1 MVPLKNNQAPKKG
14 SAPSGSSVGS
24 KHDPKVPGSSK
35 RKVDGSHN
43 QASKKKKSDAAR
55 MNKAFLELSLC
66 KDDVT
71 RPVNGRDRPSGS
83 EIRAKNRS
91 KGAMVV
97 LKPVKDSFDG
107 TDEIK
112 MLDYLASSLELESQ
126 NVVVHPIEDRIFKL
140 CNLGERYAALNV
152 DAILSMFAN
161 NLDTPELTVKQAE
174 ELLTFAGD
182 PQAKGDDAAKQKG
195 GFFAL
200 NFTVKVRIS
209 PPKINPDARSFD
221 DTRALEFQRMLKKG
235 QFKFT
240 LIRRF
245 GNFLE
250 EIVAYWTHRV
260 AVCAQE
266 GLWAIYNDHL
276 KETLGRRFNDW
287 YTSPT
292 KCLPHEPWMAEASAE
307 KDKIQRY
314 VTHDARN
321 NFGSME
327 GREIVLSAAV
337 IHDIAASVKFN
348 EQYYNL
354 DRTYEAIVRYVK
366 RDHAQ
371 LEFDIRG
378 GLTFLSISRGTR
390 FLVRCGRFTIAEEP
404 NAELE
409 SDEDKIENGIVPE
422 EEENDATTGATN
434 ITSSQENL
442 DTKVIDKNEGEQAIY
457 DSNEDEVSAQE
468 VVIVGLNDIEWTAQ
482 VLVAKE
488 NRQFV
493 ISFNMPKGKKRK
505 FHVGRKVNIQLK
517 VLSNHLNTI
526 RQLKAI
532 GMVTEDKAKDDAYG
546 RILQRVILG
555 EGMADVRDDI
565 EDHLLALK
573 AITYNQLPLLNQK
586 VYDQWLENCGLNL
599 MQREA
604 YDAVIEDVLPATIIQ
619 GQFRTARSLTSGITC
634 VGIAQL
640 GHKVL
645 YAAPTN
651 AATATAL
658 LSIFKATQK
667 LFEAVDNET
676 TGVNPAPG
684 IVAEVKELEEKFRII
699 HLSANASTEDDFMKR
714 DDKRKDGE
722 EDDPLEAHRISN
734 HVIKSFHRKAN
745 DSELSN
751 TIRNKGRNW
760 LAMLREG
767 KSVPAERFVKEE
779 IDEIENAVRDAR
791 TEIIVSTCNN
801 SAPRREMGFKPQVVM
816 VDGASSAR
824 EPDCIIPLTF
834 DQAHIIL
841 YGDSRQKLVVP
852 AVRSFWK

>member
-1 MVPLKNNQAPKKG
+1 MEALPHLDPVLDQNMILKCQNL
-14 SAPSGSSVGS
+14 
-24 KHDPKVPGSSK
+24 
-35 RKVDGSHN
+35 VDGSHN

-66 KDDVT
+66 KDDVI
-71 RPVNGRDRPSGS
+71 RPVNGRDKPSGS

-112 MLDYLASSLELESQ
+112 MLDYLASSLELASQ

-140 CNLGERYAALNV
+140 CNLGERYAALNL

-161 NLDTPELTVKQAE
+161 NLDTPELAVKQAE

-195 GFFAL
+195 GFRAL

-209 PPKINPDARSFD
+209 PPKINPDARSFN
-221 DTRALEFQRMLKKG
+221 DTRALEFQRMLRKG
-235 QFKFT
+235 QFNFT

-266 GLWAIYNDHL
+266 GSRAIYNDHV

-292 KCLPHEPWMAEASAE
+292 KCLPREPWMAEASAE
-307 KDKIQRY
+307 KDEIRRY
-314 VTHDARN
+314 FTHDARN

-327 GREIVLSAAV
+327 EREIVLSAAV
-337 IHDIAASVKFN
+337 IHDIVVSIKFN
-348 EQYYNL
+348 EQYYNW
-354 DRTYEAIVRYVK
+354 DRTYEAIVMYVK
-366 RDHAQ
+366 RDHVQ

-378 GLTFLSISRGTR
+378 GLTFPSISRGTR
-390 FLVRCGRFTIAEEP
+390 FLVGCGRFTIAEEP

-457 DSNEDEVSAQE
+457 EFNEDEVSAQE

-482 VLVAKE
+482 VLLAKE

-532 GMVTEDKAKDDAYG
+532 GMVTEVKAKDDAYG

-555 EGMADVRDDI
+555 EGMAD
-565 EDHLLALK
+565 
-573 AITYNQLPLLNQK
+573 
-586 VYDQWLENCGLNL
+586 WLENCALNL
-599 MQREA
+599 IQREA

-619 GQFRTARSLTSGITC
+619 GQFRTARSLTSGVTC

-640 GHKVL
+640 GYKSL

-684 IVAEVKELEEKFRII
+684 IVAEVKELREKFRAI
-699 HLSANASTEDDFMKR
+699 HLSANASTEDAFMKR
-714 DDKRKDGE
+714 NDKRKDGE
-722 EDDPLEAHRISN
+722 EDDPLEAYRISN

-767 KSVPAERFVKEE
+767 KSVPAERFVKEG

-801 SAPRREMGFKPQVVM
+801 SAPLREMGFRPQVVM

-824 EPDCIIPLTF
+824 EPDYVIPLTF

>member
-1 MVPLKNNQAPKKG
+1 
-14 SAPSGSSVGS
+14 
-24 KHDPKVPGSSK
+24 
-35 RKVDGSHN
+35 
-43 QASKKKKSDAAR
+43 
-55 MNKAFLELSLC
+55 
-66 KDDVT
+66 
-71 RPVNGRDRPSGS
+71 
-83 EIRAKNRS
+83 
-91 KGAMVV
+91 
-97 LKPVKDSFDG
+97 
-107 TDEIK
+107 
-112 MLDYLASSLELESQ
+112 MLDYLASSLELASQ
-126 NVVVHPIEDRIFKL
+126 VRSLKL
-140 CNLGERYAALNV
+140 EVDGYAALNV

-161 NLDTPELTVKQAE
+161 NLDTPELAVKQAE

-195 GFFAL
+195 GFRAL

-209 PPKINPDARSFD
+209 PPKINPDARSFND
-221 DTRALEFQRMLKKG
+221 PRALEFQRMLRKG
-235 QFKFT
+235 QFNFT

-260 AVCAQE
+260 A
-266 GLWAIYNDHL
+266 
-276 KETLGRRFNDW
+276 ETLGHRFNDW

-307 KDKIQRY
+307 KDEIQRY

-327 GREIVLSAAV
+327 EREIVLSAAV
-337 IHDIAASVKFN
+337 IHDIVASVKFN
-348 EQYYNL
+348 EQYYNW

-366 RDHAQ
+366 RDHVQ

-482 VLVAKE
+482 VLVNKE

-493 ISFNMPKGKKRK
+493 ISFIMLKGKKRK

-532 GMVTEDKAKDDAYG
+532 GMVAEDKAKDDAYG

-555 EGMADVRDDI
+555 E
-565 EDHLLALK
+565 
-573 AITYNQLPLLNQK
+573 
-586 VYDQWLENCGLNL
+586 
-599 MQREA
+599 
-604 YDAVIEDVLPATIIQ
+604 
-619 GQFRTARSLTSGITC
+619 
-634 VGIAQL
+634 
-640 GHKVL
+640 
-645 YAAPTN
+645 
-651 AATATAL
+651 ATAL

-684 IVAEVKELEEKFRII
+684 IVAEVKESKEKFRII

-714 DDKRKDGE
+714 DDEMKDGE
-722 EDDPLEAHRISN
+722 EDDPLEAYRISN

-767 KSVPAERFVKEE
+767 KSVPAERFVKEG
-779 IDEIENAVRDAR
+779 IDEIENVVRDAR

-801 SAPRREMGFKPQVVM
+801 SAALREMGFKPQVVM
-816 VDGASSAR
+816 IDGVSSAR

>member
-1 MVPLKNNQAPKKG
+1 MEALPHLDPVLDQNMILKCQ
-14 SAPSGSSVGS
+14 
-24 KHDPKVPGSSK
+24 DL
-35 RKVDGSHN
+35 VDGSHN

-66 KDDVT
+66 KDDVI
-71 RPVNGRDRPSGS
+71 RPVNGIDKPSGS

-112 MLDYLASSLELESQ
+112 MLDYLASSLELASQ

-161 NLDTPELTVKQAE
+161 NLDTPELAVKQAE

-195 GFFAL
+195 GFRAL

-209 PPKINPDARSFD
+209 PPKINPDARSFND
-221 DTRALEFQRMLKKG
+221 PRALEFQRMLRKG
-235 QFKFT
+235 QFNFT

-260 AVCAQE
+260 A
-266 GLWAIYNDHL
+266 
-276 KETLGRRFNDW
+276 ETLGRRFNDW

-307 KDKIQRY
+307 KDEIQRY

-327 GREIVLSAAV
+327 EREIVLSAAV
-337 IHDIAASVKFN
+337 IHDIVASVKFN
-348 EQYYNL
+348 EQYYNW

-366 RDHAQ
+366 RDHVQ

-468 VVIVGLNDIEWTAQ
+468 VVIVGLNNIEWTAQ
-482 VLVAKE
+482 VLLAKE

-505 FHVGRKVNIQLK
+505 FHVGRKVDVQLK

-532 GMVTEDKAKDDAYG
+532 GMVAEDKAKDDAYG

-573 AITYNQLPLLNQK
+573 AITHN
-586 VYDQWLENCGLNL
+586 
-599 MQREA
+599 
-604 YDAVIEDVLPATIIQ
+604 
-619 GQFRTARSLTSGITC
+619 
-634 VGIAQL
+634 
-640 GHKVL
+640 
-645 YAAPTN
+645 
-651 AATATAL
+651 
-658 LSIFKATQK
+658 
-667 LFEAVDNET
+667 
-676 TGVNPAPG
+676 
-684 IVAEVKELEEKFRII
+684 
-699 HLSANASTEDDFMKR
+699 
-714 DDKRKDGE
+714 
-722 EDDPLEAHRISN
+722 
-734 HVIKSFHRKAN
+734 
-745 DSELSN
+745 
-751 TIRNKGRNW
+751 
-760 LAMLREG
+760 
-767 KSVPAERFVKEE
+767 
-779 IDEIENAVRDAR
+779 
-791 TEIIVSTCNN
+791 
-801 SAPRREMGFKPQVVM
+801 
-816 VDGASSAR
+816 
-824 EPDCIIPLTF
+824 
-834 DQAHIIL
+834 
-841 YGDSRQKLVVP
+841 
-852 AVRSFWK
+852 

>member
-1 MVPLKNNQAPKKG
+1 MEALPHLDPVLDQNMILKCQNP
-14 SAPSGSSVGS
+14 
-24 KHDPKVPGSSK
+24 
-35 RKVDGSHN
+35 VDGSHN

-66 KDDVT
+66 KDDVI
-71 RPVNGRDRPSGS
+71 RPVNGRDKPSGS
-83 EIRAKNRS
+83 GIRAKNRS

-112 MLDYLASSLELESQ
+112 MLDYLASSLELASQ

-161 NLDTPELTVKQAE
+161 NLDTPELAVKQAE
-174 ELLTFAGD
+174 ELLTFEGD

-195 GFFAL
+195 GFRAL

-209 PPKINPDARSFD
+209 PPKINPDARSFN
-221 DTRALEFQRMLKKG
+221 DTRALEFQRMLRKG
-235 QFKFT
+235 QFNFT
-240 LIRRF
+240 LTRRF

-260 AVCAQE
+260 A
-266 GLWAIYNDHL
+266 
-276 KETLGRRFNDW
+276 ETLGRRFNDW

-307 KDKIQRY
+307 KDEIQRY

-327 GREIVLSAAV
+327 EREIVLSAAV
-337 IHDIAASVKFN
+337 IHDIVASVKFN
-348 EQYYNL
+348 EQYYNW

-366 RDHAQ
+366 RDHVQ

-378 GLTFLSISRGTR
+378 GLTFPSISRGTR
-390 FLVRCGRFTIAEEP
+390 FLVGCGRFTIAEEP

-409 SDEDKIENGIVPE
+409 NDEDKIENGIVPE
-422 EEENDATTGATN
+422 EEENEATTGATN
-434 ITSSQENL
+434 ITSSQENI
-442 DTKVIDKNEGEQAIY
+442 DTKVIDEDEGEQAIY

-482 VLVAKE
+482 VLVNKE
-488 NRQFV
+488 NGQFV
-493 ISFNMPKGKKRK
+493 ISFIMPKGKKRK

-586 VYDQWLENCGLNL
+586 VYDQWLENCALNL

-619 GQFRTARSLTSGITC
+619 GQFRTARSLTSGVTC

-640 GHKVL
+640 GYKIL

-651 AATATAL
+651 ATTATAL
-658 LSIFKATQK
+658 LSIFKTTQK

-684 IVAEVKELEEKFRII
+684 IVAEVKESKEKFQ
-699 HLSANASTEDDFMKR
+699 DDFMKR
-714 DDKRKDGE
+714 DDEMKDSE
-722 EDDPLEAHRISN
+722 EDDPLEAHRIPN

-767 KSVPAERFVKEE
+767 KSVPAERFVKEG

-801 SAPRREMGFKPQVVM
+801 SAPLREMGFKPQVVM
-816 VDGASSAR
+816 IDGVSSAR

>member
-1 MVPLKNNQAPKKG
+1 
-14 SAPSGSSVGS
+14 
-24 KHDPKVPGSSK
+24 
-35 RKVDGSHN
+35 
-43 QASKKKKSDAAR
+43 
-55 MNKAFLELSLC
+55 
-66 KDDVT
+66 
-71 RPVNGRDRPSGS
+71 
-83 EIRAKNRS
+83 
-91 KGAMVV
+91 
-97 LKPVKDSFDG
+97 
-107 TDEIK
+107 
-112 MLDYLASSLELESQ
+112 
-126 NVVVHPIEDRIFKL
+126 
-140 CNLGERYAALNV
+140 
-152 DAILSMFAN
+152 MFAN
-161 NLDTPELTVKQAE
+161 NLDTPELAVKQAE

-195 GFFAL
+195 GFRAL

-209 PPKINPDARSFD
+209 PPKINPDARSFND
-221 DTRALEFQRMLKKG
+221 PRALEFQRMLRKG
-235 QFKFT
+235 QFNFT

-260 AVCAQE
+260 A
-266 GLWAIYNDHL
+266 
-276 KETLGRRFNDW
+276 ETLGRRFNDW

-307 KDKIQRY
+307 KDEIQRY

-327 GREIVLSAAV
+327 EREIVLSAAV
-337 IHDIAASVKFN
+337 IHDIVASVKFN
-348 EQYYNL
+348 EQYYNW

-366 RDHAQ
+366 RDHVQ

-468 VVIVGLNDIEWTAQ
+468 VVIVGLNNIEWTAQ
-482 VLVAKE
+482 VLLAKE

-493 ISFNMPKGKKRK
+493 ISFNMPK
-505 FHVGRKVNIQLK
+505 
-517 VLSNHLNTI
+517 
-526 RQLKAI
+526 
-532 GMVTEDKAKDDAYG
+532 
-546 RILQRVILG
+546 
-555 EGMADVRDDI
+555 
-565 EDHLLALK
+565 
-573 AITYNQLPLLNQK
+573 
-586 VYDQWLENCGLNL
+586 
-599 MQREA
+599 
-604 YDAVIEDVLPATIIQ
+604 
-619 GQFRTARSLTSGITC
+619 
-634 VGIAQL
+634 AQL
-640 GHKVL
+640 GYKSL

-684 IVAEVKELEEKFRII
+684 IVAEVKESKEKFRII
-699 HLSANASTEDDFMKR
+699 HLSANASPEDAFMKR

-722 EDDPLEAHRISN
+722 EDDPLEAYRISN

-767 KSVPAERFVKEE
+767 KSVPAERFVKEG
-779 IDEIENAVRDAR
+779 IDEIENVVRDAR

-801 SAPRREMGFKPQVVM
+801 SAPLREMGFKPQVVM
-816 VDGASSAR
+816 IDGVSSAR